1 MHFGIKSETNIFL
14 NLITLI
20 MPNLK
25 KTTEADSLYND
36 IEKMSTSELLNNIN
50 TEDQK
55 VAIAI
60 KKSIESIEKL
70 VDAISIKLINGGRLF
85 YIGAG
90 TSGRLAVVDASECPP
105 SYGVPDDLV
114 IAIIAGGQH
123 AMFQAVENAEDNLL
137 QAWLDLKNYQITE
150 QDIVVGIAASGTTPY
165 VLGGLQKCQENNI
178 ITGSISCNYNSLI
191 SSAANYPIEVDL
203 GPEFI
208 TGSTRMKSGTAQKLI
223 LNMISTSVMVK
234 LGRIE
239 GNKMVN
245 MQLTNNKLIN
255 RGIQMIIDQTNIKDH
270 ATAES
275 LLKQYGSV
283 KKAVESF
290 NANQ

>member
-1 MHFGIKSETNIFL
+1 MSNSIR
-14 NLITLI
+14 
-20 MPNLK
+20 
-25 KTTEADSLYND
+25 TTEADSLYND
-36 IEKMSTSELLNNIN
+36 IEKMSTSELLKNIN

-60 KKSIESIEKL
+60 EKSIQSIEKL
-70 VDAISIKLINGGRLF
+70 VDAIADKLKNGGRLF

-105 SYGVPDDLV
+105 TYGVPEDLV
-114 IAIIAGGQH
+114 IAIIAGGKE
-123 AMFQAVENAEDNLL
+123 AMFHAVENAEDDLE
-137 QAWLDLKNYQITE
+137 QAWLDLSAFQISN
-150 QDIVVGIAASGTTPY
+150 QDIVIGIAASGTTPY
-165 VLGGLQKCQENNI
+165 VLGGLKKCQEKNI

-191 SSAANYPIEVDL
+191 SSVANFPIEVDL

-245 MQLTNNKLIN
+245 MQLTNQKLIA
-255 RGIQMIIDQTNIKDH
+255 RGTQMIMQQTNVSDY
-270 ATAES
+270 AAAES
-275 LLKQYGSV
+275 LLKKYGSV
-283 KKAVESF
+283 KKAVDSLRT
-290 NANQ
+290 N